1 MKSNL
6 ACVALFAF
14 GTSLLIGQ
22 SASAQDDSKP
32 AQKKEE
38 TKDVVIKRQA
48 DDQHGLKL
56 SVPES
61 WKQSEPNSR
70 LRLAQFEIPAAEGDE
85 EALELAIFSFQGG
98 GGDVSANIRRWI
110 GQFDEEGRKS
120 KIIIGKAEQGEY
132 VFVDVTGTY
141 NRTVGPPILGRT
153 ESLPDARMLA
163 VIMAVPKG
171 MPKVVYYLRM
181 AGKENTVTANYEKL
195 RDAFGA
201 NKETEEEPKPR
212 ANKEETPD
220 E

>member
-6 ACVALFAF
+6 ARFALFAF
-14 GTSLLIGQ
+14 GASLLIGQ
-22 SASAQDDSKP
+22 SVSAQDDAKT
-32 AQKKEE
+32 AEKKE

-48 DDQHGLKL
+48 DDEHGLKL
-56 SVPES
+56 SVPAA

-85 EALELAIFSFQGG
+85 ESVELAIFSFQGG
-98 GGDVSANIRRWI
+98 GGDVAANIRRWV
-110 GQFDEEGRKS
+110 GQFDEDGRKS

-141 NRTVGPPILGRT
+141 NRTVGPPILGTT
-153 ESLPDARMLA
+153 ESLPNARMLA

-181 AGKENTVTANYEKL
+181 AGKEKTVNENFDEF

-201 NKETEEEPKPR
+201 NAETEEEPKPP
-212 ANKEETPD
+212 ASKEETPD